1 MSLRSVC
8 GVGLPVLVLAF
19 SVSARAQQNDDP
31 MLLYDENGLRV
42 RAHLQLGANAVMEQN
57 VFWNFSDI
65 FAPTAG
71 YDATPQWLE
80 GYLKGG
86 ISFTHDLADSVEL
99 YGKVTGVASGTL
111 GIDAFGKGNTG
122 RITLEEAYAGLRARM
137 GGDAVVD
144 VSLGPRELVLGTGM
158 LIANGGANGFE
169 RGSLKLGP
177 RKAWER
183 AAIGRVE
190 VGRFTTTGFLVDA
203 NELSASDS
211 GTEIAGLDMR
221 FDWDGETYLGGTYGY
236 VPASTSPYPRAAT
249 GGFSPPVILD
259 GARKGLNFINL
270 YGRTNLFSG
279 RWPGFFL
286 AGDFAY
292 EWNERIDLR
301 AWAGRVQVGYTFED
315 TRWRPMIA
323 YSYQTF
329 SGDDPATARLERF
342 DPLYYQGSPSAWSTG
357 SKSSMAFL
365 NSNVS
370 AHQVMLRITPT
381 RRDTVTLRYAHI
393 LANELFS
400 PLQFGQG
407 TRLVFDNS
415 GNPHL
420 VSGVA
425 RSHLADDVY
434 LEYNRALSKNTYLT
448 AGAGIS
454 FPGKGLRSAS
464 SGNADYWSGAFVNL
478 VSNF

>member
-8 GVGLPVLVLAF
+8 GVGLPVLVLVF

-144 VSLGPRELVLGTGM
+144 VSLGPRE
-158 LIANGGANGFE
+158 
-169 RGSLKLGP
+169 P
-177 RKAWER
+177 WER
-183 AAIGRVE
+183 ATIGRVE
-190 VGRFTTTGFLVDA
+190 VGRFTTTGFFVDA

-221 FDWDGETYLGGTYGY
+221 FDWDGDTYLGGAYGY

-259 GARKGLNFINL
+259 GGRKGLNFINL

-301 AWAGRVQVGYTFED
+301 AWAGRVQVGYRFED

-400 PLQFGQG
+400 
-407 TRLVFDNS
+407 
-415 GNPHL
+415 
-420 VSGVA
+420 
-425 RSHLADDVY
+425 HLADDVY

-478 VSNF
+478 DSNF